1 MYELSVNIVLL
12 FGVLVTCYSLSVR
25 TKPVLTQQWVNDAA
39 YFDGTG
45 YAEVTLKEDTGKM
58 QRFEQEVK
66 LMSHNGI
73 LLMLLSQ
80 VRGYTTTAAGI
91 Y

>member
-1 MYELSVNIVLL
+1 M
-12 FGVLVTCYSLSVR
+12 LVTRVFPLSVR
-25 TKPVLTQQWVNDAA
+25 AKPVLTQQWVNDAA

-45 YAEVTLKEDTGKM
+45 YAEVTFKEDAGKM

-80 VRGYTTTAAGI
+80 VRGHATAAGI